1 MDFHCIKP
9 VFDIRKKSKE
19 IGPWVISCLLGCQDI
34 CNDHWFTFLSISVRL
49 RIFTPRFRSRK
60 ILENMY
66 WEWMLILGV
75 MEDIC
80 WEYSHR
86 LFTSRVMPENVIG
99 QGPDNLHCIHYI
111 VILTYVRIRIVP
123 RWIFEHIGKYPA
135 LKLVEV
141 VTWLWMTSSFFFVHL
156 NFFIVSYNQNWRSN
170 LEIKSGLIYSMFF
183 RQ

>member
-75 MEDIC
+75 IEDIC

-111 VILTYVRIRIVP
+111 VILTYVCIRIVP

-141 VTWLWMTSSFFFVHL
+141 VTWLWMTSSFFL
-156 NFFIVSYNQNWRSN
+156 FIWTFS
-170 LEIKSGLIYSMFF
+170 
-183 RQ
+183 